1 MLFIVPLTRPST
13 NNPICMLNSINPYTL
28 KEVYNTEEFTMNQ
41 VNKAIDKA
49 GECFTSWRKRS
60 FSERSRLMNA
70 AAEELKQ
77 NKREYAE
84 AITLEMGK
92 PISQSIAEVEKCAW
106 VCEYYA
112 ENAKEQLV
120 NKTIKTDAQESYVSY
135 EPLGP
140 VLAVMPWNYP
150 FWQVFRFAAPALMA
164 GNVGLLKHASN
175 VMKSAANI
183 EKVFERAGFPEG
195 CFTNLP
201 ISSAKVEDIIK
212 NKKIKAVTLTG
223 SMPAGSALA
232 SIAGAEIKKSVLELG
247 GSNALVVFADCNIA
261 ATLKTCVQAR
271 FQNTGQSCIAG
282 KRLLLHKSIAAE
294 FTNKFVE
301 AVRELKSGD
310 PIDPETYI
318 GPMARVDLAKELEQ
332 QLQQSV
338 EQGAKILLGGNRKD
352 AHFEPTVV
360 GDVTPS
366 MSIFKEETF
375 GPLIGI
381 TVFETAEEAVKL
393 VNQSDFGLGVSLFT
407 ENIEVA
413 KELIPQFEDGAVFV
427 NELVKSDPRLPF
439 GGTKISGYGRELSVD
454 GIQEFVNKKTV
465 YFK

>member
-1 MLFIVPLTRPST
+1 MLH
-13 NNPICMLNSINPYTL
+13 SINPYTL
-28 KEVYNTEEFTMNQ
+28 KEVYSIEEFTLEQ
-41 VNKAIDKA
+41 VDKAIDKA
-49 GECFTSWRKRS
+49 DACFATWRKRS
-60 FSERSRLMNA
+60 FAERSQLLLA
-70 AAEELKQ
+70 ATQELKQ
-77 NKREYAE
+77 NKQKYAE
-84 AITLEMGK
+84 DITLEMGK

-106 VCEYYA
+106 VCEFYA
-112 ENAKEQLV
+112 ENAEHQLA
-120 NKTIKTDAQESYVSY
+120 NKPIQTDAQESYVSY
-135 EPLGP
+135 EPLGAI
-140 VLAVMPWNYP
+140 LAVMPWNYP

-175 VMKSAANI
+175 VMKSASNI

-201 ISSAKVEDIIK
+201 ISSRKVEGILK

-223 SMPAGSALA
+223 SKPAGSAVA
-232 SIAGAEIKKSVLELG
+232 SVAGSQIKKSVLELG
-247 GSNALVVFADCNIA
+247 GSNALVVFADCNLEE
-261 ATLKTCVQAR
+261 TLKTCVQAR

-282 KRLLLHKSIAAE
+282 KRLLLHTSIAKD
-294 FTNKFVE
+294 FTERFLE
-301 AVRELKSGD
+301 AVQALKSGD
-310 PIDPETYI
+310 PMDSETYI
-318 GPMARVDLAKELEQ
+318 GPMARVDLAEELEQ

-338 EQGAKILLGGNRKD
+338 EQGAKILLGGNRNN
-352 AHFEPTVV
+352 ANFESTVV
-360 GDVTPS
+360 GNVTPG
-366 MSIFKEETF
+366 MTIFKEETF

-393 VNQSDFGLGVSLFT
+393 VNQSEFGLGVSLFT
-407 ENIEVA
+407 EDIEAA

-465 YFK
+465 YIR